1 MSTSSPSPGEQA
13 ARGNKPE
20 PADDPR
26 SFMQLIRDLPGI
38 GLELLRAEF
47 ERFKREMSRKA
58 KNIGIGSLLFMA
70 AGGTGLF
77 VLGAL
82 VLAAV
87 YALSM
92 VVPTWAAALIVSGGL
107 LVVTI
112 ILVLA
117 GLDQFKKSQGMMP
130 TETMDG
136 IVEDAHAVKG
146 EGRFDI

>member
-1 MSTSSPSPGEQA
+1 
-13 ARGNKPE
+13 
-20 PADDPR
+20 
-26 SFMQLIRDLPGI
+26 MQLIRDLPGI

-58 KNIGIGSLLFMA
+58 KNIGMGSLLFMA

-107 LVVTI
+107 LIVTI

>member
-1 MSTSSPSPGEQA
+1 MATPISGAGAP
-13 ARGNKPE
+13 RGNRTD

-117 GLDQFKKSQGMMP
+117 GLDQFKRSQGMMP

>member
-1 MSTSSPSPGEQA
+1 MSTSSPTPGAQA

-47 ERFKREMSRKA
+47 ERFKA
-58 KNIGIGSLLFMA
+58 KNIGMGSLLFMA

-107 LVVTI
+107 LIVTI

>member
-1 MSTSSPSPGEQA
+1 MATNSGAPRGA
-13 ARGNKPE
+13 AAQDATTE
-20 PADDPR
+20 ADDSR
-26 SFMQLIRDLPGI
+26 SFVQLLRDLPGI

-107 LVVTI
+107 LIVTI

-136 IVEDAHAVKG
+136 IVEDAHALKG

>member
-1 MSTSSPSPGEQA
+1 MATPTSGAGAP
-13 ARGNKPE
+13 RGNRID

-117 GLDQFKKSQGMMP
+117 GLDQFKRSQGMMP

>member
-1 MSTSSPSPGEQA
+1 MATSTSGAGAP
-13 ARGNKPE
+13 RGNRTDPE
-20 PADDPR
+20 DDPR

-117 GLDQFKKSQGMMP
+117 GLDQFKRSQGMMP

>member
-1 MSTSSPSPGEQA
+1 
-13 ARGNKPE
+13 
-20 PADDPR
+20 
-26 SFMQLIRDLPGI
+26 
-38 GLELLRAEF
+38 
-47 ERFKREMSRKA
+47 
-58 KNIGIGSLLFMA
+58 
-70 AGGTGLF
+70 
-77 VLGAL
+77 
-82 VLAAV
+82 
-87 YALSM
+87 
-92 VVPTWAAALIVSGGL
+92 VSGGL

>member
-1 MSTSSPSPGEQA
+1 MSTSSPSPGAQA

-58 KNIGIGSLLFMA
+58 KNIGMGSLLFMA

>member
-1 MSTSSPSPGEQA
+1 METNSGA
-13 ARGNKPE
+13 
-20 PADDPR
+20 PR
-26 SFMQLIRDLPGI
+26 SAAAQGTTTEATEDSRSFVQLIRDLPGI

-47 ERFKREMSRKA
+47 ERFKREMTRKA
-58 KNIGIGSLLFMA
+58 KNIGIGSLLFLA

-87 YALSM
+87 YALSL

-107 LVVTI
+107 LIVTI

-136 IVEDAHAVKG
+136 IVEDAHALKG

>member
-1 MSTSSPSPGEQA
+1 MSTSSPSPGAQA
-13 ARGNKPE
+13 ARDNKPE

>member
-1 MSTSSPSPGEQA
+1 MASFPGASRDGA
-13 ARGNKPE
+13 AQGSKTE
-20 PADDPR
+20 ATDDPR
-26 SFMQLIRDLPGI
+26 SFVQLIRDLPGI

-47 ERFKREMSRKA
+47 ERFKREMTRKA
-58 KNIGIGSLLFMA
+58 KNIGMGSLLFLA

-92 VVPTWAAALIVSGGL
+92 VVPTWAAALIVSAGL
-107 LVVTI
+107 LIVTI

-136 IVEDAHAVKG
+136 IVEDAHALKG